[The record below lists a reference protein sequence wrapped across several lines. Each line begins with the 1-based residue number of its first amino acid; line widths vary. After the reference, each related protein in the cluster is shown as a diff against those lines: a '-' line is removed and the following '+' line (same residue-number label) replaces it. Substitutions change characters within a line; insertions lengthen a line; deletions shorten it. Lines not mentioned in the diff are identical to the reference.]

1 MKDID
6 LRQDVLDELEYEPSI
21 DAAEIGVT
29 VEDGTVTL
37 TGHVRTYAEK
47 RQAENIVKRVKGV
60 RAIAQEIEVR
70 PLGSH
75 LTADDEIAKRA
86 VNSLTWNASVP
97 RDRVQVKVENAYIS
111 LSGKV
116 DWYYQKMAAEKA
128 VQSISGVKGVGN
140 LIEIKPKV
148 SPTDV
153 RQRIENALKRDAELE
168 AKRIQVQV
176 SDSRVTL
183 EGRVRNWAERDAAER
198 AAWAAP
204 GVAHVVDHI
213 TIGA

>member
-1 MKDID
+1 MTDID
-6 LRQDVLDELEYEPSI
+6 LRQDILDELEYEPSI
-21 DAAEIGVT
+21 DAADIGVA

-47 RQAENIVKRVKGV
+47 REAENIVKRVKGV

-70 PLGSH
+70 PIGAH
-75 LTADDEIAKRA
+75 ITADDEIAKRA
-86 VNSLTWNASVP
+86 VSSLTWNSAVP
-97 RDRVQVKVENAYIS
+97 KDQVQIKVENGLVS
-111 LSGKV
+111 LIGKV
-116 DWYYQKMAAEKA
+116 NWHYQKYAAEKA
-128 VQSISGVKGVGN
+128 VQNINGVKGVTN
-140 LIEIKPKV
+140 LIEIKPAV
-148 SPTDV
+148 SPSDV

-168 AKRIQVQV
+168 AKRIQVHV
-176 SDSRVTL
+176 TDGRVTL
-183 EGRVRNWAERDAAER
+183 EGRVRNWAEREAAER